1 MNSKQKIIIE
11 DVTND
16 VKLRSID
23 YDDIEF
29 IRKIKNHNR
38 KSFFYQEII
47 SKEQQIQWFNKYLE
61 REKDWIFV
69 VSEAKDLSNASIGC
83 VGFRMKKN
91 IIDIYNVIRGKES
104 LHGVSMMDAMKLMV
118 SYIKNN
124 FSCRINCEVLKS
136 NPAVDWYK
144 KCGFVITNEYNR
156 YLDMEPQN
164 VEIRKYIER
173 IE

>member
-1 MNSKQKIIIE
+1 
-11 DVTND
+11 
-16 VKLRSID
+16 
-23 YDDIEF
+23 
-29 IRKIKNHNR
+29 
-38 KSFFYQEII
+38 
-47 SKEQQIQWFNKYLE
+47 
-61 REKDWIFV
+61 
-69 VSEAKDLSNASIGC
+69 
-83 VGFRMKKN
+83 MKKN

-104 LHGVSMMDAMKLMV
+104 LYGVSMMDVMKLMV

>member
-1 MNSKQKIIIE
+1 
-11 DVTND
+11 
-16 VKLRSID
+16 
-23 YDDIEF
+23 
-29 IRKIKNHNR
+29 
-38 KSFFYQEII
+38 
-47 SKEQQIQWFNKYLE
+47 
-61 REKDWIFV
+61 
-69 VSEAKDLSNASIGC
+69 
-83 VGFRMKKN
+83 MKKN

-104 LHGVSMMDAMKLMV
+104 LYGVSMMDAMKLMV

-136 NPAVDWYK
+136 NPAVDWDK
-144 KCGFVITNEYNR
+144 KCGFVITNEYSR

>member
-69 VSEAKDLSNASIGC
+69 VSEA
-83 VGFRMKKN
+83 
-91 IIDIYNVIRGKES
+91 
-104 LHGVSMMDAMKLMV
+104 
-118 SYIKNN
+118 
-124 FSCRINCEVLKS
+124 
-136 NPAVDWYK
+136 
-144 KCGFVITNEYNR
+144 
-156 YLDMEPQN
+156 
-164 VEIRKYIER
+164 
-173 IE
+173 